1 MIQKYDDVKTK
12 VAKTKLTLAETSLR
26 VERQNHLSNCI
37 RDLKERAER
46 VAETRRAIELVRNDC
61 MANNNKLGGGR
72 VDYAL
77 TVQRLQEKLANKKA
91 KEEEDQAKLYEVD
104 LSEETVKTEEAK
116 LLALKK

>member
-1 MIQKYDDVKTK
+1 
-12 VAKTKLTLAETSLR
+12 
-26 VERQNHLSNCI
+26 
-37 RDLKERAER
+37 
-46 VAETRRAIELVRNDC
+46 

-116 LLALKK
+116 LLALKKYVNLICKDEWIM